1 MSQKLRNVVFLLF
14 YDIIMKMCE
23 QQYNLN
29 RKMDVTV
36 ECVRRI
42 GSTNQAEVVNMLLSM
57 VSQFTTYR
65 EIRYNLFSESWL

>member
-1 MSQKLRNVVFLLF
+1 
-14 YDIIMKMCE
+14 MKMCE

-65 EIRYNLFSESWL
+65 EIRCNLFCFVGLLLEIELNLSYVIQA